1 MNLISLATFAIL
13 SQASLSMAEPTTN
26 VDPPVTEHIA
36 ANTEIRVVAPTNTF
50 YGTRGLPQT
59 GSAEAL
65 GQGRLIFGLNG
76 SFYNQQKAFALGPN
90 KGANFFTGIG
100 SIAFGLNRFVDAFA
114 SVSGFGSTGY
124 TSEQASGPGTVGAG
138 VQGTLPFSQSA
149 PVRMGAQ
156 VALYQGLTDN
166 PIDTN
171 FADGY
176 SYFEARTG
184 LDFMGKLIQTLALGN
199 EDTGFKWHFNE
210 GVVTSTETGT
220 DALLLLSTGAQL
232 NVFAAV
238 LGAEFHTRSPIDA
251 IEFGTDPMWITPS
264 VQFRSGYD
272 INLSAGA
279 DIALS
284 GERNDAAGTR
294 ALEPYRLFAGMTFTL
309 DTEAGARAEAK
320 AKAQREAREKAA
332 LRNQNS
338 NLVMEAKEDSL
349 ARLREKSSA
358 DSAAAAAASR
368 NSADSL
374 AMARKAQGDSAA
386 MAGKSRRDSLALAES
401 QRNLELEKSKRSEA
415 EKQLLSTGLLL
426 MDAVYFETNK
436 TDISINSKPYLNII
450 AKMLTKYPKLMIEVS
465 GHTDDVGSDARNL
478 TLSQGR
484 SESVANYMVQAA
496 PELRG
501 MLSAKGYGE
510 TQPKADNKT
519 ADGRKL
525 NRRTELQVLNKDAL
539 KEYNQ

>member
-1 MNLISLATFAIL
+1 MLAIAGRRPG
-13 SQASLSMAEPTTN
+13 SPT
-26 VDPPVTEHIA
+26 
-36 ANTEIRVVAPTNTF
+36 
-50 YGTRGLPQT
+50 
-59 GSAEAL
+59 
-65 GQGRLIFGLNG
+65 
-76 SFYNQQKAFALGPN
+76 
-90 KGANFFTGIG
+90 
-100 SIAFGLNRFVDAFA
+100 LNRRACSD
-114 SVSGFGSTGY
+114 SVVSSGAWLRAAAEGAATLL
-124 TSEQASGPGTVGAG
+124 GT
-138 VQGTLPFSQSA
+138 
-149 PVRMGAQ
+149 GAQ
-156 VALYQGLTDN
+156 V
-166 PIDTN
+166 
-171 FADGY
+171 
-176 SYFEARTG
+176 
-184 LDFMGKLIQTLALGN
+184 
-199 EDTGFKWHFNE
+199 
-210 GVVTSTETGT
+210 
-220 DALLLLSTGAQL
+220 

-238 LGAEFHTRSPIDA
+238 LGAEFQSRSPIEA

-284 GERNDAAGTR
+284 GERDDAGGTR

-332 LRNQNS
+332 LRNQN
-338 NLVMEAKEDSL
+338 NTLVMEAKEDSL
-349 ARLREKSSA
+349 ARLSEKSRS
-358 DSAAAAAASR
+358 DSAAMAAAAR

-374 AMARKAQGDSAA
+374 AMARKAQGDSSM
-386 MAGKSRRDSLALAES
+386 MAGKSRRDSMALAES
-401 QRNLELEKSKRSEA
+401 QKNLELEKSKRSEA

-450 AKMLTKYPKLMIEVS
+450 AKMLTKYPKLQIEVS
-465 GHTDDVGSDARNL
+465 GHTDDVGSDTRNL

-484 SESVANYMVQAA
+484 SESVAAYMVQAA

-510 TQPKADNKT
+510 TQPKADNKS

-525 NRRTELQVLNKDAL
+525 NRRTELQVLNKEAL
-539 KEYNQ
+539 KEYNP

>member
-1 MNLISLATFAIL
+1 
-13 SQASLSMAEPTTN
+13 
-26 VDPPVTEHIA
+26 
-36 ANTEIRVVAPTNTF
+36 
-50 YGTRGLPQT
+50 
-59 GSAEAL
+59 
-65 GQGRLIFGLNG
+65 
-76 SFYNQQKAFALGPN
+76 
-90 KGANFFTGIG
+90 
-100 SIAFGLNRFVDAFA
+100 
-114 SVSGFGSTGY
+114 
-124 TSEQASGPGTVGAG
+124 
-138 VQGTLPFSQSA
+138 LPFSQSA

-156 VALYQGLTDN
+156 AALYQGLTNN
-166 PIDTN
+166 PIDSN

-184 LDFMGKLIQTLALGN
+184 LDFMGKLIQTLVFGN

-220 DALLLLSTGAQL
+220 DGLLLLSTGAQV
-232 NVFAAV
+232 NVAAAV

-332 LRNQNS
+332 LRNQNNS
-338 NLVMEAKEDSL
+338 LVKEAKQDSL
-349 ARLREKSSA
+349 DRISQKSQS
-358 DSAAAAAASR
+358 DSAAAAAAAR

-374 AMARKAQGDSAA
+374 AMARKAQNDSAA
-386 MAGKSRRDSLALAES
+386 MAGKSRQDSLALAES
-401 QRNLELEKSKRSEA
+401 QKNLALEKSKRSDA

-450 AKMLTKYPKLMIEVS
+450 AKMLTKYTKLQIEVS

-484 SESVANYMVQAA
+484 SESVAAYMVQVA

-510 TQPKADNKT
+510 TMPKADNKT

-525 NRRTELQVLNKDAL
+525 NRRTELQVLNKEVL
-539 KEYNQ
+539 KEYNP